1 MQIEQNWRFW
11 GGEKREGGP
20 EGSWRG
26 KQRPGALSSV
36 PPPLRGAMVGFQEE
50 ESLRRLLCGV

>member
-1 MQIEQNWRFW
+1 MEHAQIEQNWSFW
-11 GGEKREGGP
+11 GGEKREGGQ

-50 ESLRRLLCGV
+50 ESL